1 MIVDCAY
8 YEHGVRQ
15 ERQLTIEEAAA
26 KPRQGGNYVWIELDD
41 PTSDLMGE
49 VSRHFGLHEL
59 AVEDAA
65 TAHQRPK
72 VEPYDDFHFIVYR
85 TARYDAEHRQVI
97 FGELDLF
104 LGVGFV
110 IAVRHD
116 EAGDY
121 ERARRRLEQYPH
133 LARTGPPP
141 ASGPSST
148 WSFTTTSRS

>member
-26 KPRQGGNYVWIELDD
+26 KPRQGGNNVRIELDD
-41 PTSDLMGE
+41 PTEELMGE

-65 TAHQRPK
+65 DAHQRPK
-72 VEPYDDFHFIVYR
+72 VEAYDDFYFIVYR

-121 ERARRRLEQYPH
+121 ERARR
-133 LARTGPPP
+133 T
-141 ASGPSST
+141 SSST
-148 WSFTTTSRS
+148 PTWPKTRARRRGLGDPRHGR